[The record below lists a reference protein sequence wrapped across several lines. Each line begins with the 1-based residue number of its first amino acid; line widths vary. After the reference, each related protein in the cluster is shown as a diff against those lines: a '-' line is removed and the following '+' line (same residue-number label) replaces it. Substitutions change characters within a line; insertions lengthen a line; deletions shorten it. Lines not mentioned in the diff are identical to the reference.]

1 MSCLITFIY
10 CTKCDDGIMIEGH
23 HDYVPDNYQ
32 MAHSTSCE
40 YIDWNNVGVIKC
52 EEDGQIKVVERL
64 RINYDRFCGEFHFRG
79 YLDTLTD
86 EKGNNLEMDEDSILY
101 KWIEETANNEVD
113 TFLDPE

>member
-40 YIDWNNVGVIKC
+40 YIDWNNVGAKS
-52 EEDGQIKVVERL
+52 K
-64 RINYDRFCGEFHFRG
+64 
-79 YLDTLTD
+79 
-86 EKGNNLEMDEDSILY
+86 
-101 KWIEETANNEVD
+101 
-113 TFLDPE
+113 